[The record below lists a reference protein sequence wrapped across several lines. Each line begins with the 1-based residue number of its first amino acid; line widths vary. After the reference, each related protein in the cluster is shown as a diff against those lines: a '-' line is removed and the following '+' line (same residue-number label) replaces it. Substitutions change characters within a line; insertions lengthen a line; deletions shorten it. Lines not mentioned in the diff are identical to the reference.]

1 MQVQNIDVPNTN
13 GQKQTF
19 LLAWRILWCTD
30 EPLQSVFFKSWAQI
44 LSWNFKLGLRIKC
57 QLDLFPSLQK
67 SPMHGTLGQGGGYKC
82 RLRIFPPAQILCL
95 GWNHY
100 KQYDSLFGNQR
111 LLLVLINWYDQPQL
125 CWWFPYLSFIRC
137 WLFWCFQLLSILP
150 ALACGFRF
158 EKAAGQRIPTCDP
171 TKIYSFTETAQI

>member
-1 MQVQNIDVPNTN
+1 MQVQNVDVPNTN
-13 GQKQTF
+13 GQKQTV

-82 RLRIFPPAQILCL
+82 RLQIFPPAQILCL

-111 LLLVLINWYDQPQL
+111 LLLVLLNWYD
-125 CWWFPYLSFIRC
+125 LSCEYADVVDCYEEGAEPATTVGMIPI
-137 WLFWCFQLLSILP
+137 SI
-150 ALACGFRF
+150 FH
-158 EKAAGQRIPTCDP
+158 
-171 TKIYSFTETAQI
+171 